1 MSEADPRKSF
11 AQRLRSLRVQK
22 SESTFRVAEGILG
35 SKDRASE
42 VTKWESGKHFPT
54 PEKLV
59 KIAEYFSCSTD
70 YLLGVTDDS
79 PALVQSIQQS
89 TTETLAVPK

>member
-1 MSEADPRKSF
+1 MKG
-11 AQRLRSLRVQK
+11 
-22 SESTFRVAEGILG
+22 ESTFRVAEDILG

-59 KIAEYFSCSTD
+59 KIAEHFSCSTD

-79 PALVQSIQQS
+79 PVFIQSIPSAVQQ
-89 TTETLAVPK
+89 AVTKPSAVLK